1 MVTCLQAILLQLS
14 FLTTFAF
21 MERQRARKVDLDIVT
36 SKGMNMVKQHTKHLH
51 VLHLFASLIIL

>member
-1 MVTCLQAILLQLS
+1 MVTCLQVILLQLS

-36 SKGMNMVKQHTKHLH
+36 SKGMNMVKQHTKYLH